1 MPVWRPMAMMRRLIC
16 SALAGFLFLGCA
28 TLEQLAALVQ
38 APRFEQAPDRDPEIR
53 LVGPGSGMPIGGAAV
68 RLWTKVTNPNAFSVR
83 LGTISGT
90 LFLEDARA
98 ADADFPLGLPLNGGG
113 ESIVPIDLS
122 VSFASIPGLAD
133 SIRRAVNRQPLPYRL
148 DGTVG
153 VDAGRLGQPI
163 FGPMT
168 LLRGEIRS
176 RQGARHLHD
185 FQRPA
190 PGSQGLAADQPGST
204 CGECRLRTF
213 WESPFGVRRGEPRT
227 SSS

>member
-1 MPVWRPMAMMRRLIC
+1 MVRTLIC

-28 TLEQLAALVQ
+28 TLQQLSALVQ

-68 RLWTKVTNPNAFSVR
+68 RLWTKVTNPNAFSLT
-83 LGTISGT
+83 LGTLKGT
-90 LFLEDARA
+90 LFLEDSRA

-113 ESIVPIDLS
+113 ETIVPIELS
-122 VSFASIPGLAD
+122 ISFASIPGLAD
-133 SIRRAVNRQPLPYRL
+133 TIRRAINRQPVPYRL

-168 LLRGEIRS
+168 LLRGEIR
-176 RQGARHLHD
+176 QL
-185 FQRPA
+185 PA
-190 PGSQGLAADQPGST
+190 PSFPRLRAPKLSALRRGLAILVARSHRATSDAGRFPHLVAADGSWQR
-204 CGECRLRTF
+204 GAGS
-213 WESPFGVRRGEPRT
+213 WERVPI
-227 SSS
+227 